1 MRIHEYIEMWYYET
15 RVYTKTDFVTLNKLQ
30 KIAILQDQKTKKYLD
45 NVFLYD
51 LKAHL
56 NNLKVTKLLDNQI
69 EQQFFSK
76 IFKKFYFHLQQNPRL
91 HHALL
96 PELFQ

>member
-30 KIAILQDQKTKKYLD
+30 KITILQNQKTKKYLD

-56 NNLKVTKLLDNQI
+56 NNLKVKKLQ
-69 EQQFFSK
+69 
-76 IFKKFYFHLQQNPRL
+76 
-91 HHALL
+91 
-96 PELFQ
+96 